1 MTTKSYLYQLRN
13 IDRRIQDKL
22 RESYEWREIAM
33 NKSHPISE
41 VNVQST
47 PKQDVMA
54 EAASMAVDYEQ
65 EASQIAVKMTE
76 LKHTIIHQIDSIDD
90 ELTYNIL
97 KEHFVQQM
105 GIGTMADK
113 YFVTYNAMKYRI
125 EKAIS
130 VFEKKYGN
138 QW

>member
-33 NKSHPISE
+33 NKSHPISD

-76 LKHTIIHQIDSIDD
+76 LKHTIIHQID
-90 ELTYNIL
+90 IL